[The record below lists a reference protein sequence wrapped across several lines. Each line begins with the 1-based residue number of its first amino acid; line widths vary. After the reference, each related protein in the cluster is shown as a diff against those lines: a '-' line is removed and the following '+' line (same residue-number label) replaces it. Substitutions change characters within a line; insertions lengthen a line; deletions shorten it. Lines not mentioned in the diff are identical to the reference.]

1 MKKLP
6 TTLQLD
12 DGDAET
18 VVVRDAVM
26 ALFPVVAA
34 VVAAAA
40 NSAVACCTKHP
51 TDCNRLRQRQFVA
64 TFVSVV
70 VSVVS

>member
-18 VVVRDAVM
+18 VAVRDAVM

-34 VVAAAA
+34 AAAA

>member
-6 TTLQLD
+6 TSLQQLDDD
-12 DGDAET
+12 DGDA

-26 ALFPVVAA
+26 ALFPVVVAA
-34 VVAAAA
+34 VA
-40 NSAVACCTKHP
+40 NLAVACCTKRP

-70 VSVVS
+70 VSAVS

>member
-18 VVVRDAVM
+18 VAVRDAVM
-26 ALFPVVAA
+26 ALFPVV
-34 VVAAAA
+34 AAA